1 MIEFLFLDM
10 DDTILDFRR
19 AEHIA
24 LGKTLR
30 QFGLEPTEAVCS
42 RYSIINRQHWER
54 LETRELTREQVVVGR
69 FATLFGEFG
78 ISVDAYQVAM
88 AYEVNLSQG
97 HDFLPGAQ
105 EALEVLSAK
114 YKLYLASNG
123 TSRVQWPRLESA
135 GLRKYF
141 REIFISHDLG
151 ADKPS
156 MEYFNASFARIPDF
170 DPSRAMMVG
179 DSLTSD
185 IRGGNNAGMRTCWIN
200 PEHKKGRE
208 DIPADYEIENLSQLE
223 ALLEAIDN

>member
-10 DDTILDFRR
+10 DDTILDFRK
-19 AEHIA
+19 AEYVA
-24 LGKTLR
+24 LRKTLR
-30 QFGLEPTEAVCS
+30 EFGLEPTETVCG

-78 ISVDAYQVAM
+78 ISVDAYAVAM

-97 HDFLPGAQ
+97 HDFLPGAE
-105 EALEVLSAK
+105 EALERLSTK

-123 TSRVQWPRLESA
+123 TSRVQWPRLKSA
-135 GLRKYF
+135 GLGKYF
-141 REIFISHDLG
+141 REIFISQDMG

-156 MEYFNASFARIPDF
+156 LEYFNRCFDKIPGF

-185 IRGGNNAGMRTCWIN
+185 VRGGRNAGMRTCWVN

-208 DIPADYEIENLSQLE
+208 DIPADYEIESLSQLE
-223 ALLEAIDN
+223 ALLEQL

>member
-10 DDTILDFRR
+10 DDTILDFQK
-19 AEHIA
+19 AEHVA
-24 LGKTLR
+24 LRKTLR
-30 QFGLEPTEAVCS
+30 EFALEPTEAVCA
-42 RYSIINRQHWER
+42 RYSQINRWHWEQ
-54 LETRELTREQVVVGR
+54 LELRKMTRDEVVTGR
-69 FATLFGEFG
+69 FAMLFQEFG
-78 ISVDAYQVAM
+78 ISVDAYAVAM

-97 HDFLPGAQ
+97 HDFLPGAE
-105 EALEVLSAK
+105 EALERLSGK

-141 REIFISHDLG
+141 REIFISQDLG

-156 MEYFNASFARIPDF
+156 MEYYNRCFAKIPSFDAN
-170 DPSRAMMVG
+170 RAMMVG

-185 IRGGNNAGMRTCWIN
+185 IRGGRNAGMRTCWVN

-208 DIPADYEIENLSQLE
+208 EIPADYEIENLTQLE
-223 ALLEAIDN
+223 ALLEAL